1 MIILPVVKLGT
12 MPFGPAK
19 VKSAR
24 KFPKIGDNILIKN
37 AYSKKD
43 KHSNPWIR
51 VKVDQIKENE
61 IYFVSYNSHGV

>member
-12 MPFGPAK
+12 MPFGPAR

-24 KFPKIGDNILIKN
+24 KFPKVGDNIFIKE

-43 KHSNPWIR
+43 KYNNPWIR
-51 VKVDQIKENE
+51 VKVDLIKEDE
-61 IYFVSYNSHGV
+61 IYFVSFNSFGV